1 MKPYRPSSSVVA
13 LRAFPVSLFLTET
26 VARVIAPP
34 CSSRTTPESA
44 AVGVCAKETLAVN
57 NSVAN
62 RLFVCIVMAPFQ
74 PASRRTALI
83 PA

>member
-1 MKPYRPSSSVVA
+1 MNPYRPSSSVVA

-26 VARVIAPP
+26 IARVITPP
-34 CSSRTTPESA
+34 GSSRTTPESA

-62 RLFVCIVMAPFQ
+62 RLFVHCDGSF
-74 PASRRTALI
+74 PACLGAEALI
-83 PA
+83 AA